1 MINQKG
7 ATVGEVLG
15 DGVVLSFSNDELVGV
30 FEVCLRL
37 SLDPVLDVDIVPDF
51 GYTTSD
57 LVFIYPVG
65 LLFFFF
71 FFFFYFSLSFIQVIL
86 VFIFF

>member
-1 MINQKG
+1 M
-7 ATVGEVLG
+7 
-15 DGVVLSFSNDELVGV
+15 F

-51 GYTTSD
+51 GYTSSE

-65 LLFFFF
+65 LLFSFFSF
-71 FFFFYFSLSFIQVIL
+71 FIFFLFFSFSFNFYFSFIQI
-86 VFIFF
+86 IFSFHI